1 MGEICQL
8 FQFQYNEK
16 WGRGGKGKEDR
27 WGEEVEGWKRLTRYG
42 FPNGQKYL
50 VIMIINH
57 Y

>member
-1 MGEICQL
+1 MDEICQL